1 MTIQKSLQ
9 IIGFAI
15 CAILIQSQLFAQ
27 YKFKEDYQAKA
38 TKVKNQQR
46 TGTCWSFSTTSFL
59 ESDLIRMGKG
69 KHDLSEMF
77 VVRKVYEDK
86 AYNYVLRQGKANFSQ
101 GSLSHDLINAV
112 SKHGIVP
119 ESVYMGRSKAEI
131 AHNHT
136 EMEAVLKGMLDALV
150 TQRSVSKKWKTAFNS
165 ILDTYLGS
173 TSAQFSQKDKSYT
186 PKTYAKEL
194 GLEASNYISISSFSH
209 HQFYSP
215 FILEVPDN
223 FSNGSFYNVPLNEME
238 SILDDAL
245 KAGYTISL
253 DTDVSEN
260 GFSAKEGLAILPVE
274 FDEEKSFRNPQKEL
288 AVTQSNRQEGFESFA
303 TTDDHLMHITG
314 IAHDQAGTKYYIV
327 KNSWGEISD
336 YKGYLY
342 MSANYFRMKAISIM
356 LHKDALS
363 DEVSKKLSL

>member
-1 MTIQKSLQ
+1 MKTKNSLR

-15 CAILIQSQLFAQ
+15 CALLIQSQLFAQ
-27 YKFKEDYQAKA
+27 YKFKKKYQANA
-38 TKVKNQQR
+38 TEVKNQQR

-59 ESDLIRMGKG
+59 ESELMRMGKG
-69 KHDLSEMF
+69 EHDLSEMF
-77 VVRKVYEDK
+77 VVRNVYEDK

-112 SKHGIVP
+112 SEHGIVP
-119 ESVYMGRSKAEI
+119 ESVYMGRSKEDV
-131 AHNHT
+131 AHDHT
-136 EMEAVLKGMLDALV
+136 EMEAVLKGMLDGLV
-150 TQRSVSKKWKTAFNS
+150 EQPSISGKWKSAFNS
-165 ILDTYLGS
+165 VLDAYLGN
-173 TSAQFSQKDKSYT
+173 TPAQFTQDEKQFT
-186 PKTYAKEL
+186 PQTYAKEL

-209 HQFYSP
+209 HPFYSS

-260 GFSAKEGLAILPVE
+260 GFSAKDGLAILPE
-274 FDEEKSFRNPQKEL
+274 KFDKEKSFKNPQKEL
-288 AVTQSNRQEGFESFA
+288 VVTQSNRQEAFESFA

-342 MSANYFRMKAISIM
+342 MSASYFRMKAISIM

-363 DEVSKKLSL
+363 EEVSKKLAI

>member
-1 MTIQKSLQ
+1 M
-9 IIGFAI
+9 
-15 CAILIQSQLFAQ
+15 
-27 YKFKEDYQAKA
+27 
-38 TKVKNQQR
+38 
-46 TGTCWSFSTTSFL
+46 
-59 ESDLIRMGKG
+59 RMGKG
-69 KHDLSEMF
+69 EYDLSEMF

-119 ESVYMGRSKAEI
+119 ESVYMGRSKAEV
-131 AHNHT
+131 AHDHT
-136 EMEAVLKGMLDALV
+136 EMEAVLKGMLNGLV
-150 TQRSVSKKWKTAFNS
+150 AQQSVSGKWKTAFNCV
-165 ILDTYLGS
+165 LDTYLGS
-173 TSAQFSQKDKSYT
+173 TPTQFTQNNQSFT
-186 PKTYAKEL
+186 PKTYADEL

-209 HQFYSP
+209 HPFYSS

-238 SILDDAL
+238 SILDNAL

-253 DTDVSEN
+253 DTDVSED
-260 GFSAKEGLAILPVE
+260 GFSAKEGLAILPE
-274 FDEEKSFRNPQKEL
+274 KFDKEKSFKSPQNEL
-288 AVTQSNRQEGFESFA
+288 AVTQLSRQEGFESFA

-314 IAHDQAGTKYYIV
+314 IAHDQDGTKYYIV

-363 DEVSKKLSL
+363 EEVSKKLAI